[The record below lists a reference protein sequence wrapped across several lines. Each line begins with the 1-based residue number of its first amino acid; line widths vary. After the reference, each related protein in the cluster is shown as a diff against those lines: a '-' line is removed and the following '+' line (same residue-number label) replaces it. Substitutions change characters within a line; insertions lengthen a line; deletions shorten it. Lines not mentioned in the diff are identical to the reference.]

1 MSTMPTTPTV
11 PAEITPTA
19 PVAGA
24 SGRLSVRSRGASMIS
39 FVIPPLLVFLV
50 VLAAWILVSEVIL
63 DDDKR
68 FLLPAPWSVVDVG
81 FFDSYNRAELF
92 RGLWLTTKAAMI
104 GLGFSIV
111 IGMGTAIAM
120 SQAKWVERSIYPYA
134 VVLQTIP
141 VLALV
146 PLVGFVFGFD
156 FSSRVLV
163 VVLISLFPII
173 TNTLF
178 GLLSADQGQH
188 DLFSLHRVGRVT
200 RLIKLQLPAAMPAI
214 FTGLRIAAGASVIG
228 AVVGDFFFKQG
239 DPGIGVL
246 IDLYSSQLESE
257 RLYAA
262 VILSSALGVA
272 VFLAVGWLE
281 GRVVGRWHASTRGSG
296 S

>member
-1 MSTMPTTPTV
+1 MSVMPTPVVPTEV
-11 PAEITPTA
+11 APTA

-24 SGRLSVRSRGASMIS
+24 SGRLSVRSRGASMLS

-50 VLAAWILVSEVIL
+50 VLAAWALVSEVIL
-63 DDDKR
+63 DEDKR
-68 FLLPAPWSVVDVG
+68 FLLPAPWSVVNVA
-81 FFDSYNRAELF
+81 FFDSFNRAELF

-104 GLGFSIV
+104 GLGLSIV

-120 SQAKWVERSIYPYA
+120 SQAKWIERSIYPYA